1 MKEQILNKD
10 KMSPELKKRLDKA
23 KDDIKNGNFK
33 SYSTVDELFADM
45 EKRRRWWH
53 SQYYACVRF
62 FDNWINPSTWAYR
75 IHRWYLWLFIW
86 GFNPKDIW
94 SLDYTMSKWIVPRLK
109 RLKEVKHGVPTMLY
123 GDEELLASYEKEHGK
138 LELDKSEEEAELIF
152 NEKLWKFAMDKMIK
166 AFELTIEDVSGISDD
181 YKRNQKQMAEGLEYF
196 VKYFNCLWD

>member
-62 FDNWINPSTWAYR
+62 FDNWINCLCSCPQKTIDRSVYN
-75 IHRWYLWLFIW
+75 
-86 GFNPKDIW
+86 GF
-94 SLDYTMSKWIVPRLK
+94 
-109 RLKEVKHGVPTMLY
+109 
-123 GDEELLASYEKEHGK
+123 
-138 LELDKSEEEAELIF
+138 F
-152 NEKLWKFAMDKMIK
+152 NWFL
-166 AFELTIEDVSGISDD
+166 
-181 YKRNQKQMAEGLEYF
+181 
-196 VKYFNCLWD
+196 